1 MSTGIEAQPGM
12 PIEMK
17 RYSSKSV
24 IGAALGGAVV
34 AFLLSWVYGPAEYYS
49 PIDYLNFAL
58 AYGMAWLVGGA
69 TRKMLQARKIN
80 GLNAATLAGA
90 IAGFF
95 ALYFSWCT
103 YYWTL
108 TDYSFTTYFY
118 YLLRPLEIIDTITLL
133 AEEPIWTWGSSNR
146 NAMPEYFYYAVW
158 LAEAGV
164 LIVLPM
170 IMCRSYV
177 KNNILCDTCG
187 NWVRPTGDI
196 AFFNASEVKE
206 EFYRPRLDSGDASVI
221 LQLPRQSTTD
231 PAPIWLEVVGLACPY
246 CEDQDSYVNVFYSTQ
261 KEVKKKKKPEIIR
274 VQIASFLPVSVELEK
289 ALFEPTPLEETAV
302 AQTGDVPVPD
312 AEPAAS
318 E

>member
-1 MSTGIEAQPGM
+1 MSTGVEMQAGQPL
-12 PIEMK
+12 EVK
-17 RYSSKSV
+17 RYSSASV

-58 AYGMAWLVGGA
+58 AYGMAWLVGRA

-80 GLNAATLAGA
+80 GVNAATLAGA
-90 IAGFF
+90 VAGFF

-118 YLLRPLEIIDTITLL
+118 YLLRPYEIIDTIMLL

-158 LAEAGV
+158 LAEAGA
-164 LIVLPM
+164 LIGVPM
-170 IMCRSYV
+170 VMCRQYV
-177 KNNILCDTCG
+177 KNNILCDRCG
-187 NWVRPTGDI
+187 EWVRPTGDI
-196 AFFNASEVKE
+196 AYFNASEVKE

-246 CEDQDSYVNVFYSTQ
+246 CEDQDSYVNVFYGTY

-274 VQIASFLPVSVELEK
+274 IQIASFLPVSVDLEK
-289 ALFEPTPLEETAV
+289 ALFEPAPVEEPEA
-302 AQTGDVPVPD
+302 ASAED
-312 AEPAAS
+312 APILAEEPAANQ
-318 E
+318 